1 MKDRVRFIFTKL
13 LLLIGLYIQSVIDAQ
28 FALPTFYAVQ
38 AKNVFNYVLDLNGSN
53 EAAYVDDDP
62 AFETTDF
69 SIQAWVD
76 PSSLPSTGNQAWF
89 VNKNRV
95 YRMGLDNNGGTT
107 KIIAQHRSG
116 GTYENIEGSTLLDAS
131 GGWYHVVFTFDDSSN
146 RLRIYVNGSKINQES
161 YSGSTVNQ
169 NSEFSIGRRHDT
181 NGGYYNGKIDEVA
194 YWNTEL
200 SDNAIA
206 ALYNSGTPLSASSNS
221 GNYTNSGNLV
231 MYYQF
236 QENLNDS
243 EGSFNLTN
251 YNNNIGSSNYVSE
264 AIE

>member
-1 MKDRVRFIFTKL
+1 MRFIFTKL
-13 LLLIGLYIQSVIDAQ
+13 LLLIGLYFQSVIHAQ

-69 SIQAWVD
+69 SIQAWVN

-181 NGGYYNGKIDEVA
+181 NGAYYDGKIDEVA
-194 YWNTEL
+194 YWDTEL
-200 SDNAIA
+200 SANAIST
-206 ALYNSGTPLSASSNS
+206 LYNSGNPLSASSNS
-221 GNYTNSGNLV
+221 GNYSSSGNLV
-231 MYYQF
+231 MYYRF

-243 EGSFNLTN
+243 EGSFDLTN
-251 YNNNIGSSNYVSE
+251 YNNNIGSSNYVAE
-264 AIE
+264 TID

>member
-69 SIQAWVD
+69 SIQAWVN

-89 VNKNRV
+89 INKNRV

-116 GTYENIEGSTLLDAS
+116 GTYENIEGSTLSNAS

-194 YWNTEL
+194 YWNIEL

-221 GNYTNSGNLV
+221 GNFSSTDSLVLWQELDRELKTYPFTFTYLNL
-231 MYYQF
+231 
-236 QENLNDS
+236 S
-243 EGSFNLTN
+243 
-251 YNNNIGSSNYVSE
+251 
-264 AIE
+264 